1 MGALCPPYL
10 NKMAEAK
17 KKEYEA
23 AEKKVKDLETKLALA
38 KEYRDICK
46 EEFNEAAKA

>member
-1 MGALCPPYL
+1 MGAICPPYL
-10 NKMAEAK
+10 NKMVKAK

-23 AEKKVKDLETKLALA
+23 AEKKVKDLETKLAFA

-46 EEFNEAAKA
+46 ESLDEVAKE